1 MKNAAMDVAAFFIML
16 SLRLVLNIE
25 RFDAHV
31 M

>member
-1 MKNAAMDVAAFFIML
+1 MKNAAMDIAAFFIML
-16 SLRLVLNIE
+16 SLRLALNIE